1 MTTESN
7 VNNYTSNISKTN
19 LELMTE
25 NGSKEI
31 KSDDKSRID
40 DLTQP
45 KKVYYLASCDEN
57 IEILKKGQEQGLT
70 DILLA
75 LKKEHD
81 NIKMESKKITDETER
96 LEKKIMMIQQMDAKT
111 NKKNIESKVEN
122 ENIQKAIVATKERLK
137 EEEYKKKTL
146 TALLK
151 KIKKD
156 ININEKSLQKSYDK
170 QNLLN
175 QKLQK
180 EKLLQNEIKAKGNQ
194 INSQINIQRDKN
206 KHDVNEYNLQVQYYN
221 TIIDQKMDFIR
232 AAEERKERQIKIAQD
247 AKKTSGDKDE
257 NEKRE
262 KLEILYLIN
271 NYLQKKMENE
281 LEKNKD
287 IEDAFSK
294 IRLICGTNN
303 LKNIINKVL
312 LKDKKYNYAIKQINE
327 KEQEKK
333 KLTKEIEELNKK
345 FMDLRNEIVVD
356 VDSVSKK
363 DIHIIKSKDV
373 EQTINNENLI
383 NEEAQ
388 LNEQYNL
395 NKELN
400 NLVNLRYDQVVN
412 SLRKL
417 CTEESKNY
425 MRDVSLNASKM
436 YNNQSS
442 NNVNTQNN
450 NELKTDKGIKETN
463 EEGEERERENEEEQ
477 QQPIEE
483 RGEKEENREN
493 EDLKGTT
500 SRKESS
506 KPISLHKKLTYED
519 GEEEKVENNN
529 ENIGGNEANENN
541 NQEMQI
547 DDKTENNKNENN
559 INQNDENN
567 VNNNAGINYNNS
579 TTVNINMSG
588 IGSMSVLEQD
598 EEARLIK
605 SYKEYLAQAEKTIDA
620 LFLMKTKND
629 FLQMVRDKAS
639 EFDEANKTLKIIKK
653 VQDINK
659 KGRGS
664 LSKSMGIKEDQNS
677 ELEYIV
683 DDNESSK
690 EKELQEKIFRT
701 YMNAERKK
709 MERFINNER
718 EGKPIKK

>member
-7 VNNYTSNISKTN
+7 MNNFASNLSGTN
-19 LELMTE
+19 IDMSE
-25 NGSKEI
+25 NAQKEI
-31 KSDDKSRID
+31 KPEDKYS
-40 DLTQP
+40 LEKFTQP

-57 IEILKKGQEQGLT
+57 IDMLKKEQEQGLT
-70 DILLA
+70 DILLL

-96 LEKKIMMIQQMDAKT
+96 LEKKIKMIKQMDAKT
-111 NKKNIESKVEN
+111 DKKNFDSKVEN
-122 ENIQKAIVATKERLK
+122 ENIKKAIEATKERLR

-146 TALLK
+146 TALLI

-156 ININEKSLQKSYDK
+156 INLNEISLQKSYDK

-180 EKLLQNEIKAKGNQ
+180 EKLLQNEIKAKSNQ
-194 INSQINIQRDKN
+194 VKSQIDSQKKKN
-206 KHDVNEYNLQVQYYN
+206 EHDQDEYKLQEQYYK
-221 TIIDQKMDFIR
+221 TIIEQKLDFIR
-232 AAEERKERQIKIAQD
+232 AAEERKERQVKIAQD

-281 LEKNKD
+281 LEKNRD
-287 IEDAFSK
+287 IEDAFSR

-303 LKNIINKVL
+303 LKSIIEKVL
-312 LKDKKYNYAIKQINE
+312 LKDKKYNYTIKQINE

-345 FMDLRNEIVVD
+345 FMNLRNEIVVD
-356 VDSVSKK
+356 DDSVAKK
-363 DIHIIKSKDV
+363 DIQIIKSKDV
-373 EQTINNENLI
+373 EATANNETLL
-383 NEEAQ
+383 NEEIT
-388 LNEQYNL
+388 LNEKYNL

-436 YNNQSS
+436 GNINQST
-442 NNVNTQNN
+442 NNVNEDNIT
-450 NELKTDKGIKETN
+450 KGKEEIKED
-463 EEGEERERENEEEQ
+463 ELENEEK
-477 QQPIEE
+477 
-483 RGEKEENREN
+483 EKEENQNEMNTEQQKENEEQNQPQQN
-493 EDLKGTT
+493 EDLKDL
-500 SRKESS
+500 KENITQP
-506 KPISLHKKLTYED
+506 KD
-519 GEEEKVENNN
+519 NEEKLQTNNEAESRNKQNNEEIEIINNSKIVKHENNLVSN
-529 ENIGGNEANENN
+529 EELNTNN
-541 NQEMQI
+541 NLA
-547 DDKTENNKNENN
+547 N
-559 INQNDENN
+559 I
-567 VNNNAGINYNNS
+567 NNS

-588 IGSMSVLEQD
+588 FGSVSLLEQE
-598 EEARLIK
+598 EEAKLIK

-629 FLQMVRDKAS
+629 FLQMIRDKAS

-653 VQDINK
+653 VQDSTKNS
-659 KGRGS
+659 RGS
-664 LSKSMGIKEDQNS
+664 VSKGLSKKSDQNS
-677 ELEYIV
+677 ELEYV
-683 DDNESSK
+683 QDEESSK
-690 EKELQEKIFRT
+690 EKEIQDKIFMT
-701 YMNAERKK
+701 YINAERRKLEK
-709 MERFINNER
+709 FINNER
-718 EGKPIKK
+718 EIKFIKKSS